1 MGLLPY
7 VNSITMDIHLS
18 IFYSDDQSSNN
29 LLVTKL
35 IRIIVLG
42 DPSASAGVELG
53 PGTVF

>member
-1 MGLLPY
+1 
-7 VNSITMDIHLS
+7 MDIHLS